1 MKSIFGSPEPGDS
14 IAAQPEH
21 QMSVV
26 LGAESCEMPWDTYY
40 LYIYNVYYIYLYIY
54 IYIIYIYYVYIYIY
68 PTIGIIH
75 PKTQVI
81 LIWIMCIPRQGLLR
95 QLVTRLSMCIS
106 SQGLAVHQLRC
117 GYGHGLRNV
126 TYPLVNIQKT
136 MENHHFL
143 WEIPL

>member
-26 LGAESCEMPWDTYY
+26 LGAESREMPWNTY
-40 LYIYNVYYIYLYIY
+40 
-54 IYIIYIYYVYIYIY
+54 YIY

-75 PKTQVI
+75 PKTTGSTDLNHVY
-81 LIWIMCIPRQGLLR
+81 WQGLLR

-117 GYGHGLRNV
+117 VEPLGASINAGMVMGYETWH
-126 TYPLVNIQKT
+126 T
-136 MENHHFL
+136 L
-143 WEIPL
+143 W